1 MFLEKH
7 HLDLVLV
14 PTGLLFMLVYH
25 VYLLYRIIKHPNTTV
40 MGFENGNRRIWV
52 RRMMEDM
59 PSNTGLAL
67 QVISSNLSASAYMVA
82 ISITLSSIVGTIV
95 GNASYQIHSK
105 RLAKEIIYGDTS
117 AESSSIKYASLLV
130 CFLVA
135 FMSHVQSIR
144 YYIHINFL
152 ISTPGSSVPVAY
164 VEKSVV
170 RGSNFWSL
178 GLRAYY
184 FAFPLLLWIFGPIP
198 MFASSLGMVSF
209 LYFLDS
215 TADAI
220 PHFQIKQ
227 YKKHAYTQGIEM
239 IASNSGHQSLG
250 SLLFGAGLDLQ
261 AVNSLYP

>member
-1 MFLEKH
+1 
-7 HLDLVLV
+7 
-14 PTGLLFMLVYH
+14 
-25 VYLLYRIIKHPNTTV
+25 
-40 MGFENGNRRIWV
+40 
-52 RRMMEDM
+52 M
-59 PSNTGLAL
+59 PRNTGVAL
-67 QVISSNLSASAYMVA
+67 QVISSNMTASTYLATLSV
-82 ISITLSSIVGTIV
+82 TLSSLIGTIV
-95 GNASYQIHSK
+95 GNSTASTNSK

-117 AESSSIKYASLLV
+117 AASSSIKYASLLV

-198 MFASSLGMVSF
+198 MFVCALGMISF

-215 TADAI
+215 TTNPI
-220 PHFQIKQ
+220 PPFPSKPPFKIVAKEGM
-227 YKKHAYTQGIEM
+227 GIEST
-239 IASNSGHQSLG
+239 AGRHKLG
-250 SLLFGAGLDLQ
+250 IINFDTELESQ
-261 AVNSLYP
+261 